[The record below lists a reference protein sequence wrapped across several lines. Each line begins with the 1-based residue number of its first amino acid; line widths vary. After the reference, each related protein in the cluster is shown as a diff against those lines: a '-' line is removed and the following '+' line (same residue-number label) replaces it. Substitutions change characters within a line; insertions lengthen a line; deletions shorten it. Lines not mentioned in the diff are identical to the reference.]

1 MEMFHP
7 LLLSLFKKTYLFFHF
22 QEVEVSNQYEDR
34 QISED
39 SNYER
44 GTNDKVLEEEEE
56 FHDLDSVDPTDPPS
70 NHQFEVNESS
80 LTNADLD

>member
-1 MEMFHP
+1 MFRP
-7 LLLSLFKKTYLFFHF
+7 LLPSLFKKTHLFFHF

-70 NHQFEVNESS
+70 NQQFEVNESS

>member
-1 MEMFHP
+1 MFRP
-7 LLLSLFKKTYLFFHF
+7 LLPSLFKKTYLFFHF
-22 QEVEVSNQYEDR
+22 QEVEVSNEYEDR
-34 QISED
+34 QIS
-39 SNYER
+39 ER

-70 NHQFEVNESS
+70 NQQFKVNESP